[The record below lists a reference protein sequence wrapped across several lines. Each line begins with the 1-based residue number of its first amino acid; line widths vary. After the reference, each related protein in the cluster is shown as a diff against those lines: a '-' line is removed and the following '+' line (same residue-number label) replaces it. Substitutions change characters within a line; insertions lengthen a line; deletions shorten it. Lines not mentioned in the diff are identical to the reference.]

1 MKRLLP
7 LFFIFAISS
16 CGSSNTDSSTS
27 VAVTQVPTTE
37 TTLLSERDV
46 LLANCSGKTYADALD
61 SFDSSG
67 WAGRARPT
75 EIHTG
80 SLSPCTQNG
89 TGDKIEIYE
98 WTTWSSDVAL
108 GKGRWGD
115 NTCEPS
121 CSAENYKWHDIVIT
135 LDTPIDGYFT
145 QMHCPYCWMMYVGPV
160 SQRQLAMMLPSYKS
174 AYGNVDCEVFSWG
187 GALPFEECQS
197 SQFIEFIQ
205 DRLWHLGYSIGG
217 DNRGEF
223 NNSTYLAVMQFQI
236 DRRIEQD
243 EGEVGLATWREL
255 FKGVGLPGHDLN
267 NDGLITPNEIVFD

>member
-37 TTLLSERDV
+37 TTLLSEPDV
-46 LLANCSGKTYADALD
+46 LLANCGGKTSMDALD
-61 SFDSSG
+61 SFDASG
-67 WAGRARPT
+67 WSGRARPT
-75 EIHTG
+75 EIRI
-80 SLSPCTQNG
+80 SFLPPCYLNG
-89 TGDKIEIYE
+89 MGDKIEIYE
-98 WTTWSSDVAL
+98 WTTWSNDVAS
-108 GKGRWGD
+108 GKGRWGS

-145 QMHCPYCWMMYVGPV
+145 QMHCDYCWMKYVGPV
-160 SQRQLAMMLPSYKS
+160 NPRQMEMKWRDLAGAP
-174 AYGNVDCEVFSWG
+174 DCEDFSWG
-187 GALPFEECQS
+187 GSLPFEECQS
-197 SQFIEFIQ
+197 SPFIQFIQ
-205 DRLWHLGYSIGG
+205 NQLSVLGYAIS
-217 DNRGEF
+217 NNTGEF
-223 NNSTYLAVMQFQI
+223 AYGTWYAVMQFQI

-243 EGEVGLATWREL
+243 EGVVGLATWREL